1 MFKSRIDVC
10 LVTRTILADCVTSQS
25 NVLLEV
31 FFLFKLIQSKCLNN
45 IKYLI
50 FILYVRKIPLILQV
64 PRLKKKFVYN
74 IVTQLYLTKSVNIKI
89 KFLKKTRVQVLKN
102 TFYTAVSILGSSI
115 SCSWLLPSGITIT
128 LETVEL
134 SSKGLSHRLIK
145 SSRRSLIT

>member
-50 FILYVRKIPLILQV
+50 FILYVRKIPLILEV

-134 SSKGLSHRLIK
+134 SSKGLSHWLIK

>member
-1 MFKSRIDVC
+1 M
-10 LVTRTILADCVTSQS
+10 
-25 NVLLEV
+25 

-50 FILYVRKIPLILQV
+50 FILYVRKIPLILEV

-134 SSKGLSHRLIK
+134 SSKGLSHWLIK